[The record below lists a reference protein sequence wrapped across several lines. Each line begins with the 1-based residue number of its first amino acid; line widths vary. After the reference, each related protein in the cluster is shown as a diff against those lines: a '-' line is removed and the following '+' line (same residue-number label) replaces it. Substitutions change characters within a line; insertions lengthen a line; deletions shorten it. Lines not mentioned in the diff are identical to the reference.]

1 MESGR
6 TTRRYASSIAIVSG
20 LYALWS
26 EWSAMAGS
34 PMMPQADAGV
44 GMGTTIMAALGI
56 VVLVHGILLVSPAA
70 DRIGLWSGPL
80 MIAWGLL
87 MLANQGIGAVMPAWS
102 MAGVGWDAGMVAVA
116 TLMVAS
122 GIFMAGDRPA

>member
-1 MESGR
+1 
-6 TTRRYASSIAIVSG
+6 
-20 LYALWS
+20 
-26 EWSAMAGS
+26 
-34 PMMPQADAGV
+34 
-44 GMGTTIMAALGI
+44 
-56 VVLVHGILLVSPAA
+56 
-70 DRIGLWSGPL
+70 